1 MGDEHLHARI
11 GQIIYAAKKQL
22 FQNLKNGAD
31 LRTAVAAFMLDL
43 QRSLGE
49 VIAQESE
56 AQR

>member
-1 MGDEHLHARI
+1 MSKQHLHQSI
-11 GQIIYAAKKQL
+11 GDAIYAAKKQL

-31 LRTAVAAFMLDL
+31 LKTAVAAFMLDL

-56 AQR
+56 AR